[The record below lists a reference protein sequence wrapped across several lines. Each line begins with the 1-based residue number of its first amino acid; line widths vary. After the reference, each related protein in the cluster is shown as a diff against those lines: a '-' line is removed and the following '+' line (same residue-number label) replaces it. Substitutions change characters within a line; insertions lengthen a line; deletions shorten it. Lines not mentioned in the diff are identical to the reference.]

1 MSNLTDTHLVILS
14 TAAAREDG
22 TVLPLAASLKL
33 KGGAVT
39 ATLNSLLKK
48 GLLAEV
54 PATPD
59 QAAWRQE
66 DDRPLTL
73 LISDAGRA
81 AIGVEAEDAE
91 PDQSDPDASAQK
103 ETASPS
109 RDAMESSIKDKVV
122 ALSTAGTKQALMVI
136 LLCREEGATLDEL
149 VAETGWQPHTTRAAL
164 TRLRQKGITIS
175 RTQEDGRG
183 SIYRIVGGEQ

>member
-1 MSNLTDTHLVILS
+1 MSTLTDTHLVILS
-14 TAAAREDG
+14 TAAGRDDG
-22 TVLPLAASLKL
+22 TVLPLAVSLKL

-39 ATLNSLLKK
+39 TTLNSLVKK

-59 QAAWRQE
+59 QAVWRQE
-66 DDRPLTL
+66 EDRPLTL
-73 LISDAGRA
+73 IINDSGRA
-81 AIGVEAEDAE
+81 AIGVEAENAE
-91 PDQSDPDASAQK
+91 PEQSDPDASAQT
-103 ETASPS
+103 EHPSPS
-109 RDAMESSIKDKVV
+109 RDKLESSIKEKVA
-122 ALSTAGTKQALMVI
+122 ALSTAGTKQALMVV

-183 SIYRIVGGEQ
+183 SVYRIVEGN

>member
-1 MSNLTDTHLVILS
+1 MSKLTDTHLVILS
-14 TAAAREDG
+14 TAAGRDDG

-66 DDRPLTL
+66 NDRPLTL

-81 AIGVEAEDAE
+81 AIGVEVEGTE
-91 PDQSDPDASAQK
+91 PDQSDPDASAQT
-103 ETASPS
+103 EPPSPS
-109 RDAMESSIKDKVV
+109 RDALETSIREKVA

-136 LLCREEGATLDEL
+136 LLCRKEGATLDEL
-149 VAETGWQPHTTRAAL
+149 VAETRWQPHTTRAAL
-164 TRLRQKGITIS
+164 TRLRQKGISIS
-175 RTQEDGRG
+175 RTVEDGRG
-183 SIYRIVGGEQ
+183 SVYRILEASE